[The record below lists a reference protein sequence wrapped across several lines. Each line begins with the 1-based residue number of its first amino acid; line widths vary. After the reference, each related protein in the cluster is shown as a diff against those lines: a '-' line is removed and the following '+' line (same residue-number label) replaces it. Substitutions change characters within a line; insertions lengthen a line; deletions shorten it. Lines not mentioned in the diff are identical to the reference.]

1 MRRFEHFTDRE
12 LIDIR
17 TGLLIWQTTYSNQL
31 QRNDYP
37 DEMRDSTMKFVERLQ
52 KLIDEIRTEFTWRM
66 P

>member
-31 QRNDYP
+31 KRSDYP